1 MKLFFNVRREN
12 RLLPTKKKIR
22 SYSKCTDYSIEM
34 FNETFFF
41 FIIASISFET
51 HTHTHSLESKINSS
65 RNRWRNFN
73 SCFITV
79 LLVKCTNEP
88 FLVPYAASFRIAV
101 HKQMISDRPV
111 LIQTRD
117 VIEKPWPSTVQGNR
131 KHKILYTTL
140 FLVWQHIMMEQ
151 H

>member
-12 RLLPTKKKIR
+12 RLLPTKKKLGP
-22 SYSKCTDYSIEM
+22 TQ
-34 FNETFFF
+34 NAQ
-41 FIIASISFET
+41 IIASKCLMKLFFFNYRIDQ
-51 HTHTHSLESKINSS
+51 HWDTHTHSLESKINSS

-117 VIEKPWPSTVQGNR
+117 VIEKPWPSAVQGNR